1 MITFRQYCTEE
12 SVARK
17 LRPVP
22 NLEKRDIVRA
32 WLGFELDVHQ
42 RQQLADKL
50 KPRLT
55 TPLHHAV
62 ANTLLKGYPSP
73 FRPLILAKDYPGVDP
88 THLEAVR
95 DEVIYHLY
103 RAGASMGLV

>member
-62 ANTLLKGYPSP
+62 ANTLLS
-73 FRPLILAKDYPGVDP
+73 RSNILKKHYPGVDP
-88 THLEAVR
+88 THLKAVR

>member
-12 SVARK
+12 SVARRV
-17 LRPVP
+17 RPSP
-22 NLEKRDIVRA
+22 NLEKRHIVRA
-32 WLGFELDVHQ
+32 WLGYRLDAHQ

-55 TPLHHAV
+55 TDLHHAV
-62 ANTLLKGYPSP
+62 AKTLLSP
-73 FRPLILAKDYPGVDP
+73 FRSNILKKDYPGVDP
-88 THLEAVR
+88 THLKVVR